1 MLVSKT
7 KTNIQKKKDK
17 KIKKRQKQK
26 EKPAKK
32 QNLVSL
38 LIKNF
43 VDINE

>member
-7 KTNIQKKKDK
+7 KTNIQKKKTK
-17 KIKKRQKQK
+17 KKKRQKEK

-38 LIKNF
+38 FIKKF

>member
-17 KIKKRQKQK
+17 KKRQKQK

>member
-7 KTNIQKKKDK
+7 KTNIQKKKTK
-17 KIKKRQKQK
+17 KKRQKQK

>member
-7 KTNIQKKKDK
+7 KPNIQKKKTK
-17 KIKKRQKQK
+17 KKRQKQK

>member
-7 KTNIQKKKDK
+7 KTNIQKKKTK
-17 KIKKRQKQK
+17 KRRQKQK

>member
-7 KTNIQKKKDK
+7 KTNIQKKDQ
-17 KIKKRQKQK
+17 KKRQKQK

-38 LIKNF
+38 LIKNV